1 MYFLSFVSACL
12 HHIYIYCYCS
22 NAKCPTV
29 GQMKLHKSVY
39 ELWNKLE
46 ECCAVATF
54 LKQELDVLGV
64 VHCESIAAGQ
74 GVEQW
79 RLPFGDENKAAVLKD
94 NNWIELSV
102 SEVLL

>member
-1 MYFLSFVSACL
+1 
-12 HHIYIYCYCS
+12 
-22 NAKCPTV
+22 
-29 GQMKLHKSVY
+29 MKLHKSVY

-64 VHCESIAAGQ
+64 VHRESIAAGQ
-74 GVEQW
+74 GVEQR
-79 RLPFGDENKAAVLKD
+79 RLPFGDENKAAMLKD

-102 SEVLL
+102 SEVLLGLYRVCPGRWRLLPCPAASAGRAAAHTPR